1 MNANKRDSNVRTR
14 RFSTAAVVMLLTGIT
29 VSAYTQAKEKP
40 FPNCVAAVEGRGLT
54 VWKCANN
61 VTIESYGGGGT
72 TRKSPW
78 SPITPTP
85 IADSETEQG

>member
-1 MNANKRDSNVRTR
+1 MKASRGDSKVRGNRTN
-14 RFSTAAVVMLLTGIT
+14 TAAVALFLTGIT
-29 VSAYTQAKEKP
+29 VSAYSQAEEQP

-61 VTIESYGGGGT
+61 VTIESYGGRGT

-78 SPITPTP
+78 SPPTPAP
-85 IADSETEQG
+85 IADSEPNQG